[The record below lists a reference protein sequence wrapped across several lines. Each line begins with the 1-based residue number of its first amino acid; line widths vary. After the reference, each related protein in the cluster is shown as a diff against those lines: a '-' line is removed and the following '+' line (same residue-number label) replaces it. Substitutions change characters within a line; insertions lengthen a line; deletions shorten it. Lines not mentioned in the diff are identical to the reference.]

1 MDSNFGAYQKEVS
14 EALADG
20 YTIIPLLVLL
30 SKRLTAV
37 EENNP
42 TYLNDEGDSSKP
54 RLVNCSKLRM
64 LYKQVDEVILSNQS
78 EISNDVVGQGIP
90 ELRLFFLNLKVMEES
105 ELHQISRALEHK

>member
-1 MDSNFGAYQKEVS
+1 MSMDGNFGAYQKEVS

-42 TYLNDEGDSSKP
+42 TYLADDETKSDDAK
-54 RLVNCSKLRM
+54 LVNCSKLRM
-64 LYKQVDEVILSNQS
+64 LYKQIDEVLSNQT
-78 EISNDVVGQGIP
+78 EV
-90 ELRLFFLNLKVMEES
+90 
-105 ELHQISRALEHK
+105 